1 MYETLQKNYHE
12 QIFFNLTLNLI
23 ILNTIFDF
31 YIIVHFTK
39 TLIFRSWID
48 DYFLPIYVNTD

>member
-1 MYETLQKNYHE
+1 MYETLQENYHE
-12 QIFFNLTLNLI
+12 QISFNLILNLI

-31 YIIVHFTK
+31 YRIVHFTE
-39 TLIFRSWID
+39 TLIFRSWVD